1 MKLLEKISALAG
13 KYMAI
18 IVLAITALSL
28 AVPPAMTWVKTTWV
42 NPLLMIVMLGM
53 GLTMKLSDFKEC
65 FMKPK
70 GVIGQTILRF
80 VVTPLIA
87 LGLSKLFRLSPELTV
102 GFILVAVCPGGTS
115 SNVMTFLAKG
125 DVALSISMTA
135 VSTCLSPVLTPM
147 LTLLLVGERLNV
159 SFWSM
164 FISIIKVVAIPIIL
178 GVVVNKVLPAVSEKL
193 QKVLNVAG
201 ECFAKMKA
209 GDATFSAIKKFVVKV
224 AGYNMNNANEGFIYH
239 PNTLADPSDPQSYTY
254 LIPDGVTLMGGYY
267 EGEQQTVSQTTGTVT
282 TQTIKLVGYNWY
294 DDHRNVWDGWRKQAD
309 GTLANSRTVLSAVAK
324 LPATS
329 TVDRIVGHH
338 AVTFG
343 SWPTDDLQKWSQ
355 EAVSSSATIDGC
367 FIVGGEAITNDGHKA
382 LGGAAIVPKNAHVRN
397 CVISHNKAVRG
408 GGLYLMPGAIVS
420 GTMIDENEARTGAG
434 MYVDNGDT
442 KDGTAD
448 NRAYVMSTTIVR
460 NTAENTGGGIFFEEG
475 ALMAANCVVWGNS
488 AASDKNLSG
497 ISDKGFEDTKLYGS
511 VSGNK
516 AATGR
521 EYPFNDCF
529 IETFKLK
536 SKHPNISMTSENT
549 RYFLSVS
556 SVAFP
561 LARIL
566 RMYSRALPSE
576 LNGV

>member
-135 VSTCLSPVLTPM
+135 VSTCLSPILTPM

-193 QKVLNVAG
+193 QKVLPLVSVICITLIVG
-201 ECFAKMKA
+201 
-209 GDATFSAIKKFVVKV
+209 SVVS
-224 AGYNMNNANEGFIYH
+224 NNAEKILSAGLVIIAVVALLNIC
-239 PNTLADPSDPQSYTY
+239 
-254 LIPDGVTLMGGYY
+254 GYI
-267 EGEQQTVSQTTGTVT
+267 TGTILAKV
-282 TQTIKLVGYNWY
+282 LGYGPAQVNAIAIETAM
-294 DDHRNVWDGWRKQAD
+294 Q
-309 GTLANSRTVLSAVAK
+309 NSGL
-324 LPATS
+324 ATS
-329 TVDRIVGHH
+329 LAI
-338 AVTFG
+338 ANF
-343 SWPTDDLQKWSQ
+343 
-355 EAVSSSATIDGC
+355 SSMPM
-367 FIVGGEAITNDGHKA
+367 
-382 LGGAAIVPKNAHVRN
+382 AAI
-397 CVISHNKAVRG
+397 
-408 GGLYLMPGAIVS
+408 PGAIFSVWH
-420 GTMIDENEARTGAG
+420 NVFGAIIA
-434 MYVDNGDT
+434 N
-442 KDGTAD
+442 
-448 NRAYVMSTTIVR
+448 
-460 NTAENTGGGIFFEEG
+460 
-475 ALMAANCVVWGNS
+475 LMAKSVDKAADES
-488 AASDKNLSG
+488 AAL
-497 ISDKGFEDTKLYGS
+497 EQ
-511 VSGNK
+511 
-516 AATGR
+516 
-521 EYPFNDCF
+521 E
-529 IETFKLK
+529 
-536 SKHPNISMTSENT
+536 
-549 RYFLSVS
+549 
-556 SVAFP
+556 
-561 LARIL
+561 
-566 RMYSRALPSE
+566 
-576 LNGV
+576 